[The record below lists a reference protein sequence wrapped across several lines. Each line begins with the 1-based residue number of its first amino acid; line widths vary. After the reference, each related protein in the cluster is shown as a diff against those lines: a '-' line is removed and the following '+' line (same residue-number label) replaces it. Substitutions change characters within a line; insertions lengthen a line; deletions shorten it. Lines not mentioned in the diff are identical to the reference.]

1 MVGGVPVTSDQT
13 AKPSQPFEVDTVRQ
27 LAELMTKHDLNEIDL
42 TLGQSKLR
50 LRRGAAGGLVTVPA
64 PPPVAP
70 SAPAATSWGVPES
83 PGKKRIEIKSEAI
96 GTFYARP
103 KPDAKPYVDIGSK
116 VTPTTVVCQIE
127 AMKIFNEIPAGC
139 TGMIAEVLVENQQ
152 PVEYGTVLFRVD
164 PA

>member
-1 MVGGVPVTSDQT
+1 MTSDQT
-13 AKPSQPFEVDTVRQ
+13 GKPGQSFEVDTVRQ
-27 LAELMTKHDLNEIDL
+27 LAELMSKHDLNEIDL
-42 TLGQSKLR
+42 THGTSKLR
-50 LRRGAAGGLVTVPA
+50 LRRGAAGGLVTVPTAAATPLPAA
-64 PPPVAP
+64 PAP
-70 SAPAATSWGVPES
+70 APAAGP
-83 PGKKRIEIKSEAI
+83 KRIEIKSEAI
-96 GTFYARP
+96 GTFYSRP

-139 TGMIAEVLVENQQ
+139 TGVIAEILVENQQ